1 MAACIKK
8 QEVKEI
14 LNANANVNTHR
25 QAPLSSTKPK
35 AQLIQRSHAF
45 VVDSQTPK
53 TRPPIRSGE
62 KRKYDSLVLGHVLM
76 QEERPLRDALSQGQ
90 GQGHAAKRARTEGD
104 LLEQLECSACRFT
117 PREGAIY
124 NCDNGH
130 PVCARCHPRLSRCPM
145 CRSKSFAQRNRLA
158 ERMRETL
165 LQTVSIPCANELTG
179 CKASGLWGDLKKHE
193 NVCLH
198 REVRCPAHHRRACD
212 WVGSLKELYIHLNE
226 KKCTQII
233 KQDEEEKAFTSV
245 IGDFLDD
252 MTVFDRK
259 SMTHWKPVMLV
270 TRHLFRLFAY
280 LVMSR
285 APSGEWFF
293 YVRVMAGKE
302 IVERVKAGIVVRSP
316 ASDLSEVKVGKVGEV
331 ATAGR
336 PSEAEFYHE
345 GFVNSF
351 EATEDEVF
359 KSGRYL
365 KLSDAEVKGLQN
377 GKTLL
382 EYEVDLRLCEDYL
395 KKSPLSFNNS

>member
-1 MAACIKK
+1 MEACIHNNVKSLSTHITAGARPKAKLIKK
-8 QEVKEI
+8 PVIIPVES
-14 LNANANVNTHR
+14 NAHNAANAR
-25 QAPLSSTKPK
+25 
-35 AQLIQRSHAF
+35 
-45 VVDSQTPK
+45 TP
-53 TRPPIRSGE
+53 PRSGR
-62 KRKYDSLVLGHVLM
+62 KRKADSALLGNSLM
-76 QEERPLRDALSQGQ
+76 LEEKPLREAMARSCDL
-90 GQGHAAKRARTEGD
+90 AAKRPRSEQD
-104 LLEQLECSACRFT
+104 LLEILECSACRFT
-117 PREGAIY
+117 PREGVIY

-130 PVCARCHPRLSRCPM
+130 PVCARCHPRLDRCPM
-145 CRSKSFAQRNRLA
+145 CRSKSFSNRNRLA
-158 ERMRETL
+158 ERLRETML
-165 LQTVSIPCANELTG
+165 STADIPCVNELTG
-179 CKASGLWGDLKKHE
+179 CKAVGVWKDLKKHE

-233 KQDEEEKAFTSV
+233 KQDEEEKPFTSV

-293 YVRVMAGKE
+293 YVRVMAGQE
-302 IVERVKAGIVVRSP
+302 IVDRVKADIVVRSP
-316 ASDLSEVKVGKVGEV
+316 ASDLSEVKTKCVCNTTTK
-331 ATAGR
+331 T
-336 PSEAEFYHE
+336 SDKEFFFE
-345 GFVNSF
+345 GLVNSF
-351 EATEDEVF
+351 EASEDQVF

-365 KLSDAEVKGLQN
+365 KMTDEQVKHLMN

-382 EYEVDLRLCEDYL
+382 EYEVDLKLAEKDL
-395 KKSPLSFNNS
+395 KH

>member
-1 MAACIKK
+1 MAACIHK
-8 QEVKEI
+8 QEVKVI
-14 LNANANVNTHR
+14 PNTNTHH
-25 QAPLSSTKPK
+25 QIPTKPK
-35 AQLIQRSHAF
+35 KARLIERSY
-45 VVDSQTPK
+45 VIPVDDPAPK
-53 TRPPIRSGE
+53 ARPPTRSGE
-62 KRKYDSLVLGHVLM
+62 KRKHDSALLGHALM
-76 QEERPLRDALSQGQ
+76 QEERAIRESMARGQ
-90 GQGHAAKRARTEGD
+90 EGQGHCAAKKARAEGD

-117 PREGAIY
+117 PRDGAIY

-145 CRSKSFAQRNRLA
+145 CRSKAFSQRNKLA

-165 LQTVSIPCANELTG
+165 LQTVTIPCANELTG
-179 CKASGLWGDLKKHE
+179 CKASGLWDDLKKHE

-302 IVERVKAGIVVRSP
+302 IVERVKAEIVVRSP
-316 ASDLSEVKVGKVGEV
+316 ASDLSEVKIVKASEV
-331 ATAGR
+331 PAAAGR
-336 PSEAEFYHE
+336 PSKEEFYHE

-365 KLSDAEVKGLQN
+365 KLSDAEVKRLQN

-382 EYEVDLRLCEDYL
+382 EYEVDLRLCEEYV
-395 KKSPLSFNNS
+395 KKSPPSHNHIG